1 MWIEKCRKIHPSFA
15 LSVTG
20 MTREQL
26 NEYIIDFNL
35 DLQTKF
41 KEKGHRELY
50 MVDDTNT
57 LKPNRRTL
65 GIDKKYLHCIN
76 GHDESGMNV
85 SQMGVLFPYRKMSSK
100 SLYSSYLQMRKP
112 SEMDDLLEMARG
124 ITFQGKTTYQECL

>member
-1 MWIEKCRKIHPSFA
+1 
-15 LSVTG
+15 

-35 DLQTKF
+35 ELQTKF